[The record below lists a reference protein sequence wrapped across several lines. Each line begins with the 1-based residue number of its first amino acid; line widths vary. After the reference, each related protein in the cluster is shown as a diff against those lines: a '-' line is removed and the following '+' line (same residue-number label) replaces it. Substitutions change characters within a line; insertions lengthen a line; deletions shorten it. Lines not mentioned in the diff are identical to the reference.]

1 MQVGRYILMVHRA
14 CSVLAVLSLRLSCC
28 CGCVDQREG
37 SARDEEREREKERE
51 SARERERARE
61 LGRSRRA
68 GEQEGRRERERDR
81 ALPASGSLTQTSP
94 PVQSAW
100 PEKNFV
106 AEWT

>member
-51 SARERERARE
+51 REGARKSERARE
-61 LGRSRRA
+61 EQESRRA
-68 GEQEGRRERERDR
+68 GGQEGEGE
-81 ALPASGSLTQTSP
+81 G
-94 PVQSAW
+94 
-100 PEKNFV
+100 
-106 AEWT
+106 